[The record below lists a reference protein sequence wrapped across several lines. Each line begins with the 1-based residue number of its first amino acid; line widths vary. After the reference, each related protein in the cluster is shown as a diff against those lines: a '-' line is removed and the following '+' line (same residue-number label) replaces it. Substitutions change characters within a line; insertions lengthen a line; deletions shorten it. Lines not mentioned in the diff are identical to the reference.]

1 MKICRLIF
9 LSVLMSV
16 ISFGADAKHGANLYD
31 GTKSFKNGGVA
42 CIACHNVNNPK
53 VVSGGSL
60 AKDLTFYGG
69 DMADTVGYMI
79 TSSSA
84 MPSPLMVKAY
94 KGKELTADEASDVVA
109 FFKTVDVNSKKSG
122 SGNSF
127 WILGAVLAV
136 IMFVLLSLIGGNRKK
151 ASVNQELYDRQE
163 LKSKGR
169 DS

>member
-9 LSVLMSV
+9 LSVFISV
-16 ISFGADAKHGANLYD
+16 ISFGADAKQGANLYD
-31 GTKSFKNGGVA
+31 GTKSFENGGVA

-53 VVSGGSL
+53 VISGGSL

-79 TSSSA
+79 TASSA
-84 MPSPLMVKAY
+84 MPSPIMVEAY
-94 KGKELTADEASDVVA
+94 KGKELTAEEASDVVA
-109 FFKTVDVNSKKSG
+109 FFKTVDVNSKESG
-122 SGNSF
+122 SGSSF
-127 WILGAVLAV
+127 WILGIILAI
-136 IMFVLLSLIGGNRKK
+136 IMFVLLSLVGGNRKK
-151 ASVNQELYDRQE
+151 SSVNQELYDRQE